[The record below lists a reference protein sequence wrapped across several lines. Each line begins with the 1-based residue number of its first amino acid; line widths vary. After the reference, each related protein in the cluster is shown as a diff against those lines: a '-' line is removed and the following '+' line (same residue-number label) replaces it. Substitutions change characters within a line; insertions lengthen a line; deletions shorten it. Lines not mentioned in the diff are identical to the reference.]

1 MSLNKNFENFDNQN
15 NYEISIKY
23 LFNGLIRNKK
33 LIVAITFIS
42 VLISFISQKISQKTW
57 GGEFQIVLSNNSM
70 RKPLASG
77 LQSTLGLTEGNNE
90 LKTQVGI
97 LESPSILMPIFEYVK
112 NQKSNIN
119 SEKSDLNFFDWK
131 ENIKINL
138 KKNTSI
144 LDITYLDKDK
154 EVIIPV
160 LEKMSKAFQNYSGKN
175 KLRNIELTKNYLI
188 DQIKIYKNKSAES
201 IKKAQLF
208 AMREDLLINDLL
220 TSDSSPLM
228 NSDSQNNYLPPYARA
243 NTSIESKRVRA
254 SNKIRNLREQI
265 IRIEEL
271 NVKDPQQI
279 QYIGSTIKG
288 LKAEGLPDKLKLL
301 ENELVTLRTKYTEK
315 DKAIIILLEK
325 RNLLINL
332 LKERAIGMLNAE
344 IVSLEAAMKSA
355 TRAEGVLLKYKELMR
370 EAERDERTLL
380 NLENKYREIL
390 LTEAKTED
398 PWELI
403 TEPTLYNNYLF
414 PKLRNFILFGIF
426 SGLAISLPL
435 IAYLEKKSGKVFE
448 KDIIEDYFSVPILI
462 QPSKNQKDDYI
473 LDSLLINEI
482 IKNNDNISFLKVGD
496 INQEEINK
504 LKNIFNTTFQKKEL
518 IKKLTNIENNYEE
531 QIQQDVLLLINWEK
545 LTFPQLS
552 QAKKRIR
559 LLDLKLKGIFL
570 I

>member
-1 MSLNKNFENFDNQN
+1 
-15 NYEISIKY
+15 
-23 LFNGLIRNKK
+23 
-33 LIVAITFIS
+33 
-42 VLISFISQKISQKTW
+42 
-57 GGEFQIVLSNNSM
+57 
-70 RKPLASG
+70 
-77 LQSTLGLTEGNNE
+77 
-90 LKTQVGI
+90 
-97 LESPSILMPIFEYVK
+97 
-112 NQKSNIN
+112 
-119 SEKSDLNFFDWK
+119 
-131 ENIKINL
+131 
-138 KKNTSI
+138 
-144 LDITYLDKDK
+144 
-154 EVIIPV
+154 
-160 LEKMSKAFQNYSGKN
+160 
-175 KLRNIELTKNYLI
+175 
-188 DQIKIYKNKSAES
+188 
-201 IKKAQLF
+201 
-208 AMREDLLINDLL
+208 
-220 TSDSSPLM
+220 
-228 NSDSQNNYLPPYARA
+228 
-243 NTSIESKRVRA
+243 
-254 SNKIRNLREQI
+254 
-265 IRIEEL
+265 
-271 NVKDPQQI
+271 QI

-414 PKLRNFILFGIF
+414 PKLRNFILFGVF

-482 IKNNDNISFLKVGD
+482 IK
-496 INQEEINK
+496 
-504 LKNIFNTTFQKKEL
+504 
-518 IKKLTNIENNYEE
+518 
-531 QIQQDVLLLINWEK
+531 
-545 LTFPQLS
+545 
-552 QAKKRIR
+552 
-559 LLDLKLKGIFL
+559 
-570 I
+570 

>member
-70 RKPLASG
+70 QKPLASG

-243 NTSIESKRVRA
+243 NTSIESKRVSA

-531 QIQQDVLLLINWEK
+531 KIQQDVLLLINWEK